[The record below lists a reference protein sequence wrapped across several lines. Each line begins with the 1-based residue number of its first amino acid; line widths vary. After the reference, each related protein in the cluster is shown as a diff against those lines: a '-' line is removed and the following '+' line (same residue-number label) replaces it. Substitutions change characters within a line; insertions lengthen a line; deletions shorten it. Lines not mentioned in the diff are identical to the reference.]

1 MRDSLSSANTHKIE
15 NQQFKILNLC
25 SGADSSVL
33 VVDDNPTNL
42 SVLVNL
48 LRDGGMRVLVAT
60 DGESAIEQINYI
72 KPDLIL
78 LDVMMPG
85 IDGFETCKRLK
96 ANQDTTKIPIIFMT
110 AISETVDKVR
120 GFTLGAVD
128 YVTKPFEHEE
138 VLVRIRTHLTLA
150 KQQEIIEA
158 QNVKLQT
165 EISDRKRAEEAL
177 TVFLHAVSHD
187 LRNPVTGLLMVL
199 DNLAK
204 TASP

>member
-72 KPDLIL
+72 KPDLI
-78 LDVMMPG
+78 
-85 IDGFETCKRLK
+85 
-96 ANQDTTKIPIIFMT
+96 
-110 AISETVDKVR
+110 
-120 GFTLGAVD
+120 
-128 YVTKPFEHEE
+128 
-138 VLVRIRTHLTLA
+138 
-150 KQQEIIEA
+150 
-158 QNVKLQT
+158 
-165 EISDRKRAEEAL
+165 
-177 TVFLHAVSHD
+177 
-187 LRNPVTGLLMVL
+187 
-199 DNLAK
+199 
-204 TASP
+204 